1 MDEEIKNWQRIWQE
15 ENSKPLD
22 IDRLIYQLN
31 KMEKVAR
38 LQRIF
43 VPLLF
48 AFALF
53 SMITRLSGNIYN
65 FLSVLFITIAVLFL
79 LIPLYLSSFPLIN
92 EKININNQSFIQWH
106 IKKLKR
112 KLLIPK
118 RYMLIFIILLT
129 LAFNIAFLGALN
141 NDTLSVKIT
150 AHLSTLILFAV
161 LYFARK
167 IGIKRYEKYIL
178 PVIEKL
184 ENISGNKESLHRK

>member
-1 MDEEIKNWQRIWQE
+1 MDKEIKNWQRIWQE
-15 ENSKPLD
+15 ENPKPLD

-65 FLSVLFITIAVLFL
+65 FLSVLFIIIAVLFL

-141 NDTLSVKIT
+141 NDTLAVKIT

-184 ENISGNKESLHRK
+184 ENISGNEESLPRK